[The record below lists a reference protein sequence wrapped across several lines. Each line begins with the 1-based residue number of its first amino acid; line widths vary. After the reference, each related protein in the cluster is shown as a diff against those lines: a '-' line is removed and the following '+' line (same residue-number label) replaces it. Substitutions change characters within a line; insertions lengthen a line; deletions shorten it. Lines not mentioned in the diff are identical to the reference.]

1 MKTPSKSNSN
11 NGGPLAAIEEQ
22 MIREATQHVTA
33 AEVALRK
40 GCRHALLAGM
50 RLLALH
56 SQTVSVGGDRKS
68 ISVPH
73 DTMIGF
79 DGALSKIGIPRR
91 TAYRWMNATLAA
103 AKYYLNLE
111 PDEFPAPAD
120 DNWQEMELAI
130 DAQAERMSL
139 RRLVIGCNKVN
150 SEDQR
155 QEALIAMAED
165 GSDIAEA
172 ILDKIANGEMT
183 LVQAMRAAA
192 GAIAT
197 RDKERRDPQY
207 LTMDGR
213 TGELGGLYVKSLTTL
228 TNAFAK
234 WQDLPAPARA
244 KARTLWLELV
254 STLPSDL
261 L

>member
-1 MKTPSKSNSN
+1 MKTTPQN
-11 NGGPLAAIEEQ
+11 NGGPLVAIQEQ
-22 MIREATQHVTA
+22 MIREASGHVIA
-33 AEVALRK
+33 AEAALRK
-40 GCRHALLAGM
+40 GCKHALLAGM
-50 RLLALH
+50 RLLVLH
-56 SQTVSVGGDRKS
+56 SKTEAQGSRNDLVSHGTKL
-68 ISVPH
+68 
-73 DTMIGF
+73 GF

-111 PDEFPAPAD
+111 PEEFPAPAD
-120 DNWQEMELAI
+120 DHWQEMELAI

-254 STLPSDL
+254 SSLPSDL

>member
-1 MKTPSKSNSN
+1 MKPNTNQA
-11 NGGPLAAIEEQ
+11 GRQAAVTLETR
-22 MIREATQHVTA
+22 MIQEA
-33 AEVALRK
+33 AEHVHRAEEAMRS
-40 GCRHALLAGM
+40 GCEHALLAGM
-50 RLLALH
+50 RLIVLHEQTHSTGTRNDLVPRGTRLGFESALE
-56 SQTVSVGGDRKS
+56 K
-68 ISVPH
+68 
-73 DTMIGF
+73 IG
-79 DGALSKIGIPRR
+79 LSKT
-91 TAYRWMNATLAA
+91 TAYRWMNAAGAYALQYMGIVA
-103 AKYYLNLE
+103 E
-111 PDEFPAPAD
+111 DFPAPDAPE
-120 DNWQEMELAI
+120 WQELELAI
-130 DAQAERMSL
+130 REQAGKMSL

-234 WQDLPAPARA
+234 WDDLPAPARA

-254 STLPSDL
+254 SSLPSDL